1 MADKY
6 NIYFFL
12 PATIDR
18 SEKISRY
25 FNSVKLSPIDID
37 ENSFAI
43 CKDGISFDL
52 SKLDIGCQQKTIITE
67 TTVKKMKLILS
78 ATHSVFCQEKNEMTT
93 TVTICGFIMTTNSL

>member
-37 ENSFAI
+37 ENSFVI

-93 TVTICGFIMTTNSL
+93 TVTTCGLIMTTNSL